1 MRVAFF
7 GYFFPFLSAGT
18 SRLDDFTRILLKRGV
33 KTSILSPITIRK
45 RAKLIEVHKGI
56 YILRFPALS
65 SRKVPVIG
73 TLFSIV
79 NSFTGCCMLNFL
91 RKTDVVVFSIPPG
104 ETALGA
110 IMACNLMN
118 KPFVIDVRDPWE
130 DFKISTERGLSR
142 LWYIILKKLY
152 NKIYNDALFT
162 TAVTQTVRSSLLRRG
177 IKKVHL
183 LPHGIDTKIFAPR
196 SKIETRLQLGL
207 NPKDFII
214 IYAGVL
220 QNYYRIDIPIKAVHK
235 LISEKL
241 IEDIGLLVIGW
252 GPKLGEYAK
261 LAKTLKL
268 TKNVLFLGSKPRQE
282 IAEYLSCSDVGVI
295 PLHCSMHQALTLKFH
310 EYCSSRLPIIASV
323 PKGAPL
329 ANQIEKWKVGLIV
342 EPLNVEE
349 MSQAIEFLYHNYGKR
364 RDMGNNA
371 RLYILNFRE
380 LEKITSRM
388 WMLLS
393 KYLGT

>member
-1 MRVAFF
+1 MSIAFF

-45 RAKLIEVHKGI
+45 RAKLIEVHKGV
-56 YILRFPALS
+56 YVLRFPALS
-65 SRKVPVIG
+65 SRTIPVIG

-79 NSFTGCCMLNFL
+79 NSFIGCCVLNFL
-91 RKTDVVVFSIPPG
+91 RKTDAVVFSIPPG

-110 IMACNLMN
+110 IMACKLIK
-118 KPFVIDVRDPWE
+118 KPFVFDVRDPWE
-130 DFKISTERGLSR
+130 DFKISTERGLIR
-142 LWYIILKKLY
+142 LWYVIIKRLY
-152 NKIYNDALFT
+152 DKIYNDALFT
-162 TAVTQTVRSSLLRRG
+162 TAVTQTVRTSLMRRG
-177 IKKVHL
+177 VKKVHL

-207 NPKDFII
+207 NPKEFIL

-220 QNYYRIDIPIKAVHK
+220 QNYYSIDIPIKAVHM

-241 IEDIGLLVIGW
+241 IEDIRLLVIGW
-252 GPKLGEYAK
+252 GPKLGEYTK
-261 LAKTLKL
+261 LVKTLKL
-268 TKNVLFLGSKPRQE
+268 SKNVFFLGSKSRQE

-295 PLHCSMHQALTLKFH
+295 PLDCSMRQALTLKFH
-310 EYCSSRLPIIASV
+310 EYCSSRLPVIASV

-329 ANQIEKWKVGLIV
+329 ANHIKKWEVGLTV
-342 EPLNVEE
+342 EPLNVKE
-349 MSQAIEFLYHNYGKR
+349 MNQAIEFLYHNHGKR
-364 RDMGNNA
+364 MEMGNNA
-371 RLYILNFRE
+371 RLYILKFRD
-380 LEKITSRM
+380 LEKVTSRM

-393 KYLGT
+393 KYLKT